1 MEMNISPNERLSE
14 IIRTDE
20 SEWSLAEVALLIAT
34 VEYPE
39 IDVPHYLQ
47 RLEQL
52 ADTVAARAQGFSSPL
67 DRVTELNLFLFE
79 DQGFGANADNYYDPR
94 NSFFNQVLDRRLGIP
109 ITLSIL
115 YMEVGKRLSLGLQG
129 VSFPG
134 RFLVKFAHAQGEIV
148 LDPFAGGVSLGLT
161 DLEALLKSSFGEAH
175 GQLPPLG
182 QLLAAAGKKDILVRL
197 LRNLKSIYLHT
208 SQTPKA
214 LAMLDLMLFI
224 EPGLVDEWRERGELY
239 QRLECFRPAL
249 QDYQHYLDVA
259 AGTTHGDEV
268 RRRINELSQRV
279 LLLH

>member
-1 MEMNISPNERLSE
+1 MDMNITPSERLSE
-14 IIRTDE
+14 IIRADE
-20 SEWSLAEVALLIAT
+20 SEWSLAEATLLIAT
-34 VEYPE
+34 VEYPDLD
-39 IDVPHYLQ
+39 IPCYLQ

-52 ADTVAARAQGFSSPL
+52 ADTVAARAQAFNSAL

-79 DQGFGANADNYYDPR
+79 DQGFGANADDYYDPR
-94 NSFFNQVLDRRLGIP
+94 NSFLNQVLDRRLGIP

-134 RFLVKFAHAQGEIV
+134 RFLVKFAHTQGEIV
-148 LDPFAGGVSLGLT
+148 VDPFARGVSLGVT
-161 DLEALLKSSFGEAH
+161 ELEALLKSSFGDAH
-175 GQLPPLG
+175 TQLPPLG

-208 SQTPKA
+208 RQMPKA
-214 LAMLDLMLFI
+214 LSMLDLMLLV
-224 EPGLVDEWRERGELY
+224 EPGLIDEWRERGELY

-259 AGTTHGDEV
+259 AGTAHSDEV
-268 RRRINELSQRV
+268 RRRISELSQRV